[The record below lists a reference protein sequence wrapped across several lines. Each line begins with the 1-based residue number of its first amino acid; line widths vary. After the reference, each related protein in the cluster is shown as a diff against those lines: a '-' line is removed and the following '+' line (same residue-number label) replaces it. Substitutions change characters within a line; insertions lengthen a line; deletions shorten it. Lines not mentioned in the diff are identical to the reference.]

1 MRAEKQILTK
11 EYLGRLNASPFFI
24 VVGYTGLKVD
34 QLTKLRKSL
43 NGSGAE
49 VHVVKNSIFRIAAK
63 EAGVADLNGALAGQI
78 AVVEAELR
86 DQTIIPKP
94 AEPFDLPIRDPA
106 DRWVLASA
114 VAGQADQ
121 LVTGDRDLLTI
132 ADQAPLPVL
141 TPRESWEFLRRNA

>member
-1 MRAEKQILTK
+1 MRIYFDTNVLVSS
-11 EYLGRLNASPFFI
+11 YLARGI
-24 VVGYTGLKVD
+24 C
-34 QLTKLRKSL
+34 
-43 NGSGAE
+43 
-49 VHVVKNSIFRIAAK
+49 
-63 EAGVADLNGALAGQI
+63 ADLYRFAMARYEVLTGEVNLAEIKRVLKGKVRATAGQI